1 MNMPLHQISVI
12 PRDVTSSRGSGSSGK
27 AKDKDKDRDKQNEK
41 PLGHS
46 ASRSSNISKAGSPT
60 SVNAPCGFSRT
71 SVTPSNQDIC
81 SSNACAPAQEQVS
94 QNPAQTAVVLL
105 NSTDK
110 CWPPQSITMTTLCL
124 ESSIKPKNKSVFGA
138 EWLSLLKPSVN
149 LRPHDRTLKFSKSL
163 NDVAQK
169 MDGLCSLHFAERT
182 CSDGE
187 LRSDTKGDAECG
199 HQAKSLVVK
208 LNHLPPLYPS
218 QHTSY
223 STTYSYASAHP
234 SDMQKSSNLLRFFFP
249 FSRSSTAGS
258 LPLGELASC
267 AKPSSALLVNEVCSE
282 EMGDDDVFE
291 EEYSGWRLKAGEQHA
306 PLCSLEEDGD
316 LDRCFSPLMEKTGPP
331 SPYSLTGDCC
341 RICHCEGDE
350 DSPLITPCHCT
361 GSLRFVHQ
369 ACLQQWIKSS
379 DTRCCELCKFEFIM
393 ETKLKPLRKWE
404 KLQMTASER
413 RKIMCSVTFHVI
425 AITCVVWS
433 LYVLIDRTAEEI
445 KQGILEWPF
454 WTKLVVVA
462 IGFTGGLVFMYVQCK
477 VYIQLWRRLKAYNR
491 VIYVQNRPETYKKTI
506 FDKPV
511 LMEPNLDNKEGFGPA
526 QSDTNSSQYT
536 ETEDYSMEILHV

>member
-1 MNMPLHQISVI
+1 MLPCVLVSSKQVVLCIRNKNYKASNLLRSKFSAAFVSFYVINFVQLTVLMLCIACCMSMFHYSFCFLSPL
-12 PRDVTSSRGSGSSGK
+12 
-27 AKDKDKDRDKQNEK
+27 
-41 PLGHS
+41 LW
-46 ASRSSNISKAGSPT
+46 
-60 SVNAPCGFSRT
+60 PCFFFFF
-71 SVTPSNQDIC
+71 VLLC

-187 LRSDTKGDAECG
+187 LCSDTKGDAECV

-208 LNHLPPLYPS
+208 LTRLPPLYPS
-218 QHTSY
+218 QHSSY
-223 STTYSYASAHP
+223 STKYSYASAH
-234 SDMQKSSNLLRFFFP
+234 SADMQKSSNLLRFFFP

-341 RICHCEGDE
+341 RLVRFLLS
-350 DSPLITPCHCT
+350 DSAQLLMCPVC
-361 GSLRFVHQ
+361 
-369 ACLQQWIKSS
+369 
-379 DTRCCELCKFEFIM
+379 
-393 ETKLKPLRKWE
+393 RK
-404 KLQMTASER
+404 
-413 RKIMCSVTFHVI
+413 
-425 AITCVVWS
+425 
-433 LYVLIDRTAEEI
+433 VLH
-445 KQGILEWPF
+445 L
-454 WTKLVVVA
+454 
-462 IGFTGGLVFMYVQCK
+462 
-477 VYIQLWRRLKAYNR
+477 
-491 VIYVQNRPETYKKTI
+491 
-506 FDKPV
+506 
-511 LMEPNLDNKEGFGPA
+511 
-526 QSDTNSSQYT
+526 
-536 ETEDYSMEILHV
+536 